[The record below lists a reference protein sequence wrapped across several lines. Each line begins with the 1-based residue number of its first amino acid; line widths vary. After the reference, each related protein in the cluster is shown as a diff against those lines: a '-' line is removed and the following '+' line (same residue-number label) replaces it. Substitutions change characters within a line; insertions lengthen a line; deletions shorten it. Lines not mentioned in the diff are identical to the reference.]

1 MIMREIERD
10 IEYTGDSGICN
21 TFFSTRQFQLVK
33 WFFVTMYFY
42 NLQVDILLVKM
53 RQIVLTDASPSDRRR
68 RKILPHNT
76 ETRER
81 NKSKK

>member
-1 MIMREIERD
+1 
-10 IEYTGDSGICN
+10 
-21 TFFSTRQFQLVK
+21 
-33 WFFVTMYFY
+33 MYFY
-42 NLQVDILLVKM
+42 NLQVDILLIKI

-81 NKSKK
+81 ETKAKNKLQLIKGVLAKQLQVSVQ